1 MFAYCAFCAPGS
13 ASRRFLR
20 RGSKDTYVMK
30 VLFLWVGKTK
40 SAPIRSLLDDYIGR
54 VSKFA
59 PVTVTVSR
67 EGAGSNNDPIR
78 CMEMEG
84 EQLLAKMRPD
94 DLVVVLDSGGRQMT
108 SGELA
113 NYIDSKM
120 QAGVK
125 QITFVVGGHAGVH
138 SSVKERA
145 NLELSLGPM
154 TLTHEMARVLLA
166 EQVYRAF
173 TIIRNLP
180 YQR

>member
-1 MFAYCAFCAPGS
+1 
-13 ASRRFLR
+13 
-20 RGSKDTYVMK
+20 MK
-30 VLFLWVGKTK
+30 LCFLWVGKTR
-40 SAPIRSLLDDYIGR
+40 SAPIRTLLDDYLGR

-59 PVTVTVSR
+59 PVTVTVAR
-67 EGAGSNNDPIR
+67 EGASSKGDPKR
-78 CMEMEG
+78 CIEIEG
-84 EQLLAKMRPD
+84 EHLLARIRSD

-108 SGELA
+108 SGDLA
-113 NYIDSKM
+113 NFIESKM
-120 QAGVK
+120 QSGVK

-138 SSVKERA
+138 SSVKGRA
-145 NLELSLGPM
+145 DLELSLGPM